1 MLERIVTCIPNVGIE
16 YKKKVKTQSVIL
28 FMMYLF

>member
-1 MLERIVTCIPNVGIE
+1 MLERVVTCIPNVGIE
-16 YKKKVKTQSVIL
+16 YKNKVKTHLVIL